1 MLQFREIII
10 YILIIGAA
18 QALQLSASLFRKK
31 ENRLAN
37 KVLAITMLLFAA
49 DLLTS
54 MLFETGDILI
64 VPQLMALNN
73 TFPYLY
79 GPNIFIYVLILTREE
94 KHFRPVYLLHYI
106 PFLMIQI
113 YGIFYFYFQPQSFYE
128 NLMLPDPVVPWH
140 FGFIGLLI
148 PVSGVTYT
156 MLTVK
161 EALKFNN
168 KIKHSFSNIDKINLR
183 WLTYYVI
190 GTVLIWTVVILAY
203 ATNFIYGESFR
214 ANILIY
220 IGMAVFVFL
229 IGYKSLRQPEVIL
242 IESDSTLTEPVVK
255 KSQYQK
261 SGLSD
266 EFANKAIAQ
275 LNNLM
280 FTRKPYLKND
290 LNLSELA
297 SMINISSHNL
307 SEVINTRLNLN
318 FYDYINGYRVEE
330 VKRLIEKDTE
340 NKFSILGLGYEAG
353 FSSKSAFYSAF
364 KKATGITPAKY
375 RSNTFKVRV
384 A

>member
-1 MLQFREIII
+1 
-10 YILIIGAA
+10 
-18 QALQLSASLFRKK
+18 
-31 ENRLAN
+31 
-37 KVLAITMLLFAA
+37 
-49 DLLTS
+49 
-54 MLFETGDILI
+54 
-64 VPQLMALNN
+64 
-73 TFPYLY
+73 
-79 GPNIFIYVLILTREE
+79 
-94 KHFRPVYLLHYI
+94 
-106 PFLMIQI
+106 
-113 YGIFYFYFQPQSFYE
+113 
-128 NLMLPDPVVPWH
+128 MLPDPVVPWH